1 VPLSLRILLAS
12 IPEHGEIH
20 VNAED
25 GQLAI
30 DIREVAAEVPFAG
43 TQESAEVD
51 AL

>member
-20 VNAED
+20 VNAKD

-30 DIREVAAEVPFAG
+30 DIREVVAEVPFGG